1 MGFLLW
7 LSVSVT
13 VTTRRPEEK
22 FLRSRAAPG
31 LLPVGSPISSRRSCG
46 SRWCSVSRE
55 AHDGAL
61 LRCGHPIPA
70 ALDPLP
76 FRHHVDRS
84 PVLLQ
89 LRARPVLR
97 RGGRLDQER
106 RDTEARA
113 AGAVV
118 VPLGGGADVPVG
130 SRDPGPT
137 ARQLERPLGD
147 DDPERRGV
155 RHSDAVQRV
164 ARDLA
169 QPAGGDRERGGGRGG
184 QSGEPP
190 GGGRGAACL
199 PGVPHQRRPLVS
211 DALLHGRG
219 VALSAECAGQPDAVG
234 NRAARDPGAARD
246 QRPCGEHGAD
256 QETDRNGARR
266 DRDRIRDGGAGVL
279 DRPSDAWGVTATA
292 AAPRVGDLAP
302 DFTLPG
308 TAGADVALANFRG
321 RKNVLLAFFP
331 LAFTSTCTAELCAF
345 SEDFDRFAGAGTA
358 VLPISVDSV
367 PTLKEFKA
375 KYAMQVDLL
384 SDFKR
389 IAARAYG
396 VLIED
401 KFFTQRAYV
410 LIDRTGRIRWQHTE
424 AELGHRRDD
433 AELLRQIAT
442 LEA

>member
-1 MGFLLW
+1 M
-7 LSVSVT
+7 
-13 VTTRRPEEK
+13 
-22 FLRSRAAPG
+22 
-31 LLPVGSPISSRRSCG
+31 
-46 SRWCSVSRE
+46 
-55 AHDGAL
+55 
-61 LRCGHPIPA
+61 
-70 ALDPLP
+70 
-76 FRHHVDRS
+76 
-84 PVLLQ
+84 
-89 LRARPVLR
+89 
-97 RGGRLDQER
+97 
-106 RDTEARA
+106 
-113 AGAVV
+113 
-118 VPLGGGADVPVG
+118 
-130 SRDPGPT
+130 
-137 ARQLERPLGD
+137 
-147 DDPERRGV
+147 
-155 RHSDAVQRV
+155 
-164 ARDLA
+164 
-169 QPAGGDRERGGGRGG
+169 
-184 QSGEPP
+184 
-190 GGGRGAACL
+190 
-199 PGVPHQRRPLVS
+199 
-211 DALLHGRG
+211 
-219 VALSAECAGQPDAVG
+219 G

-292 AAPRVGDLAP
+292 PAPRVGDLAP

-308 TAGADVALANFRG
+308 TAGADVALASFRG

-389 IAARAYG
+389 IVARAYG

-401 KFFTQRAYV
+401 KFFTHRAYF

-424 AELGHRRDD
+424 AELGNRRDD